1 MCTRVTEL
9 KTRGIT
15 IPTLCCIINDLC
27 ILKSP
32 TECNHYETYFTAP
45 GLTEIKVISYTTASS
60 KLAVS
65 LSSRHLCPCILKCS
79 SRALV
84 GRRYGARADN
94 KQTVDKLVDEDN
106 HQGSG
111 NGQGNLTFYVGY
123 DYVERCIISEGERK
137 RMSFWVCL
145 FYPQVYSASIQDQ
158 NLATY
163 YLIYKINTQHLITTS
178 SIYPCAPIFT
188 VFFSLLSRSWT
199 NYWFLQCTATKS
211 LSYQSH
217 PIYWYSRSKANSF
230 SAWLYPLV
238 ACFVV
243 QKRTKF

>member
-1 MCTRVTEL
+1 MKIITMGQVMVRV
-9 KTRGIT
+9 
-15 IPTLCCIINDLC
+15 
-27 ILKSP
+27 ILRFMWGRIMLIHHNLR
-32 TECNHYETYFTAP
+32 ERER
-45 GLTEIKVISYTTASS
+45 EWI
-60 KLAVS
+60 VS
-65 LSSRHLCPCILKCS
+65 ACVCVFGVC
-79 SRALV
+79 V
-84 GRRYGARADN
+84 
-94 KQTVDKLVDEDN
+94 
-106 HQGSG
+106 
-111 NGQGNLTFYVGY
+111 
-123 DYVERCIISEGERK
+123 C
-137 RMSFWVCL
+137 VCL
-145 FYPQVYSASIQDQ
+145 FYPQVYSAPIQDH
-158 NLATY
+158 NLTTY

-199 NYWFLQCTATKS
+199 NYWFLQYTATKS